1 MDIIKV
7 EMFLTSCAVCGN
19 KLLVT
24 ADQDGVLENTFRL
37 ACGHEFHEFCIR
49 GW

>member
-1 MDIIKV
+1 V
-7 EMFLTSCAVCGN
+7 A
-19 KLLVT
+19 